1 MVVCYFNYAPGETEA
16 TKDVAEGEQDHM
28 DHEGSGLGVGFRE
41 ESLAYRI
48 LRLQCPKS

>member
-1 MVVCYFNYAPGETEA
+1 MVVCYFKHASGETEA

-28 DHEGSGLGVGFRE
+28 DHEGLALGVGFRE
-41 ESLAYRI
+41 ESLAYQI